1 MRDFAKIA
9 KIVRTTVTKDFKLKV
24 LDVRV
29 SEAETTDDTVL
40 HIDVIFDGTPEN
52 VDARNL
58 SGAVRHVRPK
68 LNAIGE
74 TAFPVFSFI
83 SKSDIGASKF
93 AAA

>member
-9 KIVRTTVTKDFKLKV
+9 KIVRTMVTKDFKLKV

-29 SEAETTDDTVL
+29 FEAETTDDTVL
-40 HIDVIFDGTPEN
+40 HIDVIFDGTPED
-52 VDARNL
+52 VDARKL

-68 LNAIGE
+68 LNAIGG